1 MYEEQQDGPAL
12 QARPDG
18 KRYYALSGR
27 RLYTIATLD
36 GRFPDMGWHQPGEMG
51 GLWAPPLKLLDGY
64 WFGLRLAGSEETHW
78 LTAPERWQWSAA
90 GVTFSYTLPA
100 LSLAVER
107 REWIVPDESAL
118 VIELTLRALPGS
130 DHQSQQQAR
139 PLEARAS
146 KAEPHLREAAVSEVL
161 CGLVARSDLHGAWMA
176 EERLGWHDG
185 EDLAEY
191 DEELAA
197 VVLRDALHPT
207 WTACV
212 GATVTPIAW
221 QVGHSIWGPERT
233 GGRGTGAA
241 LWYRCQVSSAGPARL
256 SFLITG
262 PARSAGSAADLFARL
277 TRGGRVLGGLT
288 PVLVE
293 AQHRAQAESRSPF
306 EHCVLSSPDLAFN
319 EVFAWSKA
327 NTARLLLEV
336 PGIGAG
342 LMAGLPD
349 FPWWFGCDTAY
360 GVLPL
365 LPIGQT
371 EAAVLSLRTLAAF
384 GERCD
389 PHGSVPHE
397 VLPYG
402 QLWASG
408 NLVELPLFVRALY
421 HTYCWTGDQDLLREL
436 FPFCLQALRAWPLA
450 DCDRRA
456 TLVPH
461 GKSIVETPE
470 MASEEVQALDVAA
483 YLAEA
488 LDCLAILATEL
499 DDPGLA
505 TDLRQRAAQTRAH
518 VRDAWWVPREGLFGD
533 LYASPHSL
541 RQHQNRLQTRAA
553 EAARTSEEGEAQVL
567 QEAAAALEQALQ
579 EQLASSDS
587 SRAQAEEVPRPWLL
601 YHMVQALALD
611 AGLPS
616 LAQASSLLARL
627 ETPEWQETCGLVLNA
642 RRNRAVMT
650 LPSGALA
657 VGAARYGHA
666 DQALAW
672 MQRMST
678 AFGLASPGTLSEYAP
693 DGGCFLQLWSSY
705 GIVWP
710 VVHYFFGLRP
720 EVAKRRLL
728 CIPQPPSSWPRAALR
743 RIPLASASL
752 DVELTVEQDSLQVQ
766 LTISEPDWELLPGL
780 ALLPNQRICEA
791 RLNGRPVTLHPVQ
804 LTGFEERTI
813 WLAPA
818 LQQTTAYEL
827 LVRWSPSA
835 ITAGP

>member
-1 MYEEQQDGPAL
+1 MYEKEQQSGPAL
-12 QARPDG
+12 EARPDR

-27 RLYTIATLD
+27 RLYAIATLD
-36 GRFPDMGWHQPGEMG
+36 GSFPDIGWHQPGEMG

-64 WFGLRLAGSEETHW
+64 WFALRLPASNEPLW
-78 LTAPERWQWSAA
+78 LVHPEHWQWTAA
-90 GVTFSYTLPA
+90 GVTLSYTLPTLG
-100 LSLAVER
+100 LSIER
-107 REWIVPDESAL
+107 CEWIVPDESAL
-118 VIELTLRALPGS
+118 VIQLSL
-130 DHQSQQQAR
+130 
-139 PLEARAS
+139 
-146 KAEPHLREAAVSEVL
+146 KAQPHLTEALVSEVL
-161 CGLVARSDLHGAWMA
+161 CGLVVRSDLHGAWMA

-185 EDLAEY
+185 QDLAEY

-212 GATVTPIAW
+212 GATVAPVAW
-221 QVGHSIWGPERT
+221 QVGDSIQGPERT

-241 LWYRCQVSSAGPARL
+241 LWYRCQVSSAGPAQL

-262 PARSAGSAADLFARL
+262 PARPAGSAADLFARL
-277 TRGGRVLGGLT
+277 RGGEQISGGLT

-293 AQHRAQAESRSPF
+293 AQHRARAEFLSPF
-306 EHCVLSSPDLAFN
+306 EHCALSSPDPTFN

-327 NTARLLLEV
+327 NAARLLLEV
-336 PGIGAG
+336 PGIGTG

-371 EAAVLSLRTLAAF
+371 EAAVASLRTLAIF

-389 PHGSVPHE
+389 SHSAVPHE

-402 QLWASG
+402 QIWASG
-408 NLVELPLFVRALY
+408 NLVELPLFARALY
-421 HTYCWTGDQDLLREL
+421 HTYCWTGDQSLLGEL
-436 FPFCLQALRAWPLA
+436 FPFCLEALRTWPLA

-456 TLVPH
+456 SLVPH

-470 MASEEVQALDVAA
+470 MASDEVQALDVAA
-483 YLAEA
+483 YLVEA
-488 LDCLAILATEL
+488 LDCLAALATEL

-505 TDLRQRAAQTRAH
+505 TELRQRAAQTRAH
-518 VRDAWWVPREGLFGD
+518 VRDAWWLSREGLFGD
-533 LYASPHSL
+533 LYAPPASL
-541 RQHQNRLQTRAA
+541 RQQQALLQAQASAA
-553 EAARTSEEGEAQVL
+553 SHRSEETGALYEAIMAL
-567 QEAAAALEQALQ
+567 QQALQ
-579 EQLASSDS
+579 EQAPASS
-587 SRAQAEEVPRPWLL
+587 QAEEAPRPWLL

-616 LAQASSLLARL
+616 PAQASSLLARL
-627 ETPEWQETCGLVLNA
+627 ETPEWQERYGLVLNA

-657 VGAARYGHA
+657 VGAARYGRP

-672 MQRMST
+672 MQRMSR

-710 VVHYFFGLRP
+710 VVHYFFGIRP
-720 EVAKRRLL
+720 QVAARRVL
-728 CIPQPPSSWPRAALR
+728 CIPQPPSTWPRASLR

-752 DVELTVEQDSLQVQ
+752 DVELTVEPDSLYVQ
-766 LTISEPDWELLPGL
+766 LTINESTWELLPGL
-780 ALLPNQRICEA
+780 ALSPDQHIREA
-791 RLNGRPVTLHPVQ
+791 RLNGRPVTLRPVQ
-804 LTGFEERTI
+804 LAGFEGRTI

-818 LQQTTAYEL
+818 LQQTTTYEL
-827 LVRWSPSA
+827 LVRWSTSA
-835 ITAGP
+835 AVAAPYHRR

>member
-1 MYEEQQDGPAL
+1 MYEEQQAGPAL
-12 QARPDG
+12 EARPDG

-27 RLYTIATLD
+27 RLYSIATLD
-36 GRFPDMGWHQPGEMG
+36 GRFPDVGWHQPGEMG

-64 WFGLRLAGSEETHW
+64 WFALRLPGSEEVLW
-78 LTAPERWQWSAA
+78 LTAPERWQGSAA

-107 REWIVPDESAL
+107 HEWIVPDESAL
-118 VIELTLRALPGS
+118 VIQLTLRALPAS
-130 DHQSQQQAR
+130 ERQSQA
-139 PLEARAS
+139 A
-146 KAEPHLREAAVSEVL
+146 PHLTATAPGEVL
-161 CGLVARSDLHGAWMA
+161 CGLVVRSDLHGAWMA

-197 VVLRDALHPT
+197 VVLRDALHPS

-212 GATVTPIAW
+212 GATVAPVSW
-221 QVGHSIWGPERT
+221 QVGDPIWGPERT

-241 LWYRCQVSSAGPARL
+241 LWYRCQVSSAGPAQL

-262 PARSAGSAADLFARL
+262 PARTAGSAADLFARL
-277 TRGGRVLGGLT
+277 ACGGHVTGGLT

-336 PGIGAG
+336 PGIGTG

-365 LPIGQT
+365 LPSGQT
-371 EAAVLSLRTLAAF
+371 EAAVASLRTLAAF

-389 PHGSVPHE
+389 PHSAVPHE

-421 HTYCWTGDQDLLREL
+421 HTYRWTGDQGLLREL

-470 MASEEVQALDVAA
+470 MASDEVQALDVAA

-488 LDCLAILATEL
+488 LDCLATLAAEL

-505 TDLRQRAAQTRAH
+505 TDLHQRAAQTRAH
-518 VRDAWWVPREGLFGD
+518 VRDAWWVAREGLFGD
-533 LYASPHSL
+533 LYASPSSL
-541 RQHQNRLQTRAA
+541 RQHQTLLRARASQAA
-553 EAARTSEEGEAQVL
+553 EESEAQVL
-567 QEAAAALEQALQ
+567 QEAAAALEEALQ
-579 EQLASSDS
+579 EQATSSDS
-587 SRAQAEEVPRPWLL
+587 SSTQPEEAPRPWLL

-616 LAQASSLLARL
+616 LTQAGSLLARL
-627 ETPEWQETCGLVLNA
+627 QTPEWQEACGLVLNA

-657 VGAARYGHA
+657 TGAARYGHP

-672 MQRMST
+672 MLRMST

-720 EVAKRRLL
+720 DVAKRRLL

-743 RIPLASASL
+743 HIPLASASL
-752 DVELTVEQDSLQVQ
+752 DVELTVESDGLQVQ
-766 LTISEPDWELLPGL
+766 LTISEADWELLPGL
-780 ALLPNQRICEA
+780 ALLPGQRIREA
-791 RLNGRPVTLHPVQ
+791 HLNGRPVTLHPVQ
-804 LTGFEERTI
+804 LSGFEERTI

-818 LQQTTAYEL
+818 LRQTTTYEL

-835 ITAGP
+835 NGTDP